1 VSLIS
6 EGLKKAH
13 LEALRQDRQQRRV
26 YLGSGRVDVP
36 ARNHS
41 ALALISAALIG
52 ASIVLAVT
60 AYWIS
65 RESAPVTRPE
75 ASATP
80 AALTPV
86 KRATP
91 VASRAAA
98 QAPAPARAKTGRPA
112 KAEIVA
118 PISSS
123 VSPAK
128 VREQVRPRSTTVAQP
143 DVEDEAAT
151 ILRPD
156 ERDPA
161 PSGRVRDHLRD
172 GQTYASPL
180 SAPGGVEVSLSG
192 ISSSGGESVAIMNGN
207 VVRAGSNVGPF
218 VVERI
223 ERGRVL
229 LRYIDVRVWMTY

>member
-13 LEALRQDRQQRRV
+13 LEALRQDRQQRRA
-26 YLGSGRVDVP
+26 YLGPGRVDVP
-36 ARNHS
+36 TRNHS

-52 ASIVLAVT
+52 ASVVLAVT
-60 AYWIS
+60 AYWIT
-65 RESAPVTRPE
+65 RESVVLPRPDASTTPVV
-75 ASATP
+75 SA
-80 AALTPV
+80 PV
-86 KRATP
+86 KRAVPVESRPSTP
-91 VASRAAA
+91 VPARKKAAHVEKA
-98 QAPAPARAKTGRPA
+98 VAVAPATSPEPRAKA
-112 KAEIVA
+112 
-118 PISSS
+118 
-123 VSPAK
+123 
-128 VREQVRPRSTTVAQP
+128 REEVRPRSTSVARP
-143 DVEDEAAT
+143 EPEDEAAT

-156 ERDPA
+156 EREPA

-192 ISSSGGESVAIMNGN
+192 ISSAGGESVAIMNGN

-229 LRYIDVRVWMTY
+229 LRYVDVRVWMTY